1 MTQDLLSSLDTTIA
15 QTRAQTIAT
24 HAYTDAQQQQRF
36 AAYDAYAAGLK
47 SAGAGSTNRKSKQPQ
62 GSRQYASN
70 SGSAGGSGWLDQV
83 SGSLEGQQSDAHPV
97 DHNVPSH
104 SRNTRAQ
111 GRKAATSIGEMAL
124 GMIANAT
131 NADGSSRIRT

>member
-15 QTRAQTIAT
+15 QTRARAIAT
-24 HAYTDAQQQQRF
+24 HAYTDVQQKQRF

-47 SAGAGSTNRKSKQPQ
+47 STGGGSTNRKSKQSQ
-62 GSRQYASN
+62 GSRQFASN
-70 SGSAGGSGWLDQV
+70 SGSASGPGWLDQV
-83 SGSLEGQQSDAHPV
+83 SESLEGQQADAHHV

-111 GRKAATSIGEMAL
+111 GRKAATTLGEMAL
-124 GMIANAT
+124 GMIDRT
-131 NADGSSRIRT
+131 NTAEGSSRIRT